1 MSKQAIE
8 DLIKKIE
15 STEGAT
21 ADPRVKAIVNRIVS
35 DLFYTIEE
43 FDVSPSE
50 FWTALNFLGSGA
62 QEYGLLAA
70 GLGFERLLDIRMDE
84 AEAKAGLSPSTTPRT
99 IEGPL
104 YVAGA
109 PESVGFA
116 RLCNDSEPGEPLVME
131 GQVFSEDGVTPLRN
145 ALVEVWHAN
154 LLGNYSYFDPSQ
166 EAFNLRRSIR
176 TDENGRYS
184 FQSVMPLG
192 YSVPPNGTTD
202 QLLKKM
208 GRHGTRPAHIHF
220 FVTADDHRKL
230 TTQINIDGDP
240 YLWDDFAFAT
250 REGLV
255 PPITKVNDPAK
266 AALYK
271 LEGEFS
277 HITFNFTMH
286 KDKPQVVSAEVA
298 RARAA
303 G

>member
-1 MSKQAIE
+1 MSKQLVDE
-8 DLIKKIE
+8 LIKQIE
-15 STEGAT
+15 SKQGTVPDA
-21 ADPRVKAIVNRIVS
+21 RVQAIVNRIVK

-50 FWTALNFLGSGA
+50 FWTALNFLSA
-62 QEYGLLAA
+62 SAPEFGLIAP

-84 AEAKAGLSPSTTPRT
+84 AEAKAGLSPDATPRT

-109 PESVGFA
+109 PVSTGFA
-116 RLCNDSEPGEPLVME
+116 RLCNDDEIGEPLVME
-131 GQVFSEDGVTPLRN
+131 GQVFAEDGITPLKH

-154 LLGNYSYFDPSQ
+154 HLGNYSYFDPSQ
-166 EAFNLRRSIR
+166 KPFNLRRSIR

-184 FQSVMPLG
+184 FQSVLPLG
-192 YSVPPNGTTD
+192 YSVPPNGATD
-202 QLLKKM
+202 TLLKAL
-208 GRHGTRPAHIHF
+208 GRHGSRPAHIHF
-220 FVTADDHRKL
+220 FVTADGHRKL

-255 PPITKVNDPAK
+255 PAISKVSDVAQAAK
-266 AALYK
+266 YQLK
-271 LEGEFS
+271 GEFS
-277 HITFNFTMH
+277 HIMFNFVLH
-286 KDKPQVVSAEVA
+286 ADKTDVISTDIS

-303 G
+303 A

>member
-1 MSKQAIE
+1 MSKKLVE
-8 DLIKKIE
+8 ELIKQVE
-15 STEGAT
+15 SKQGAVPDER
-21 ADPRVKAIVNRIVS
+21 AQAIVNRIVK
-35 DLFYTIEE
+35 DLFLTIEE

-50 FWTALNFLGSGA
+50 FWTALNFLGTGA
-62 QEYGLLAA
+62 PEFGLLAA

-84 AEAKAGLSPSTTPRT
+84 AEAKAGLSPNATPRT

-109 PESVGFA
+109 PVSEGFA
-116 RLCNDSEPGEPLVME
+116 RLCNDDEIGEPLVME
-131 GQVFSEDGVTPLRN
+131 GQVFADDGVTPLKN

-154 LLGNYSYFDPSQ
+154 YLGNYSYFDPSQ

-176 TDENGRYS
+176 TDENGRYC

-192 YSVPPNGTTD
+192 YSVPPNGATD
-202 QLLKKM
+202 TLLKIL

-220 FVTADDHRKL
+220 FVTADGHRKL

-240 YLWDDFAFAT
+240 FLWDDFAFAT

-255 PPITKVNDPAK
+255 PAITKINDAARAAK
-266 AALYK
+266 YQLK
-271 LEGEFS
+271 GEFA
-277 HITFNFTMH
+277 HINFDFVLH
-286 KDKPQVVSAEVA
+286 AEKSDIFSTDIT

-303 G
+303 A